1 MSGSS
6 ARQGCCVLLG
16 RSTIWLPTRRITID
30 ISFILTRASVSRPLQ
45 SSVLASVAL
54 FVHQSTINQ
63 HPICHDSLTQDI
75 DPCKAVLGRT
85 LNDPANSP
93 DVSCWGAVTQ
103 TFRRMGRTRCI
114 LKLMRSDTGH
124 DLGDLI
130 DSAAAMVNS

>member
-1 MSGSS
+1 MSGTS

-16 RSTIWLPTRRITID
+16 RSTIWIPTRRIAID

-63 HPICHDSLTQDI
+63 DPVCHDSLTQDI

-93 DVSCWGAVTQ
+93 DASCWARSHRL
-103 TFRRMGRTRCI
+103 FEEWSHKMH
-114 LKLMRSDTGH
+114 LKTHAKRHRARFGGLDR
-124 DLGDLI
+124 
-130 DSAAAMVNS
+130 